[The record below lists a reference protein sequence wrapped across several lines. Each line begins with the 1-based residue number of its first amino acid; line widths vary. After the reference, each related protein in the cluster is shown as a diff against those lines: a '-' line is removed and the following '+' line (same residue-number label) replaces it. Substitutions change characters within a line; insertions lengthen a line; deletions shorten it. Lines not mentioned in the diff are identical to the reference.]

1 VIYLTQEENGKGRAY
16 GFDNMRAFLIACVV
30 VGHLLEICPNFPGR
44 DPMYRVI
51 YSFHIPALLFLTGY
65 FGKFQ
70 PRQLFRGLIVPY
82 FLLQTLYLLF
92 TQHVLGVRVT
102 MQYTTPY
109 WLLWYLPV
117 CLYCKLLIPLLDTQ
131 SKKQQIVFLLLAV
144 AVALLAGYD
153 RTVGY
158 YLSLSRFLVFLPW
171 FVLGY
176 YCRKYQERQLAL
188 LTRYRWPLAAVFGA
202 AACLSVAF
210 LASSHFPKDVLY
222 GSYPYAT
229 LGYDAALRGVL
240 MLPAL
245 FWIGLLLC
253 LFTGPLN
260 RKIFAVSALGRN
272 TLPVFL
278 LHGFAVRLVAYKF
291 PWLMGSPWAILWI
304 GAGILLLLGNIF
316 VGELFRLLFDGRKG
330 KGT

>member
-1 VIYLTQEENGKGRAY
+1 MVQEEKGRSY

-30 VGHLLEICPNFPGR
+30 VGHLLEICPNFPGK
-44 DPMYRVI
+44 DLMYRVI
-51 YSFHIPALLFLTGY
+51 YSFHIPAFLFLTGY

-70 PRQLFRGLIVPY
+70 PRQIFRGLILPY

-92 TQHVLGVRVT
+92 AQHVLGVRVA

-117 CLYCKLLIPLLDTQ
+117 CLYCKLLIPMLDTQ
-131 SKKQQIVFLLLAV
+131 NKKQQLIVLLLAV
-144 AVALLAGYD
+144 ALALLAGYD
-153 RTVGY
+153 CTVSY

-176 YCRKYQERQLAL
+176 YCRKHQERLLAYL
-188 LTRYRWPLAAVFGA
+188 ARYRWLLAAIFGA
-202 AACLSVAF
+202 VILFSAAF
-210 LASSHFPKDVLY
+210 LANSHFLKDVLY
-222 GSYPYAT
+222 GSYPYAR
-229 LGYDAALRGVL
+229 LGYDAALRGML

-245 FWIGLLLC
+245 AWIGLLLC

-260 RKIFAVSALGRN
+260 RKLFGISALGHN

-278 LHGFAVRLVAYKF
+278 LHGFAVRLIAYKL
-291 PWLMGSPWAILWI
+291 PWLMSSPWAILWI
-304 GAGILLLLGNIF
+304 GGGILLLLGNVF
-316 VGELFRLLFDGRKG
+316 VGELFQLLFGGKRK
-330 KGT
+330 